1 MRASF
6 RVLARLAWRESRSTR
21 RHLLL
26 YMSSIALGVAALV
39 AIDSFAGNLTR
50 SVHEQSRALLGGDVA
65 WRSNRVFPPPM
76 DSLIDSLART
86 GTPVARVTSFV
97 SMGVVP
103 RTTSTRLVQVRA
115 VTERYPFYGAV
126 TTLPAGAWPRLQA
139 GRHALV
145 DPALLVSLDA
155 RIGDTLT
162 LGYAAFE
169 IIGTLI
175 NVPGDVGVTA
185 AIGPRVLFPA
195 RYLDETGLL
204 AFGSRAQYEAL
215 FRLPDDRPTWRF
227 LNPHMARLD
236 SNRVRYS
243 TAGQQEREMTRAID
257 QLSRFLAVVGLVALL
272 LGGVG
277 VASGVHAF
285 VTRKI
290 DVVAVLRCVGATTRQ
305 VLTIYVLQAAVMGL
319 AGAAIG
325 ALLGVAV
332 QFALPVVLADFLPVD
347 VNVTLEPLALGL
359 GLLVGG
365 WVALVFA
372 LRPLVTL
379 RNVSPLQALRRDA
392 DAAALHLRWN
402 DWARLT
408 MSAVIALTVVGIA
421 VSRARSLLEGVVASL
436 AIAGAVAVLWGAA
449 ALLSWLARRTLRA
462 GWPFVIRQ
470 GIANLYRPAN
480 QTRAVVLAL
489 GFGVFLIGTLYQV
502 QAGLLRQLHI
512 TTTATQANL
521 LFFDVQEDQAEAVLG
536 LIRAGGYRVMQQAP
550 IVVMRISAINGRSVT
565 DLLADTTQGSRSTWP
580 LRREYRS
587 TYRDSIVGSERVVT
601 GRWFRAAASDAADT
615 LPEVS
620 LETEVAREMR
630 VKAGDVITWDV
641 QGVKVPTR
649 LTSTRTVE
657 WQRFEP
663 NFFAV
668 LERTAIETAPKQFVI
683 LAEVPGETAV
693 ARLQGAV
700 VARYPNVSSLD
711 VSLIQRTI
719 GDILAKVTAA
729 VRFMALVSV
738 LLGVPVLFSAVA
750 ATRRDRIR
758 EGVLLKTLGAT
769 RAQIRSILVA
779 EYAALGVLGSLTG
792 MLLSI
797 ASAWLLMRFT
807 FESPFALAPVAAIA
821 IVSGMVALSVTIG
834 VATGRDVFRETPMAA
849 LRDV

>member
-1 MRASF
+1 M
-6 RVLARLAWRESRSTR
+6 VLARLAWRESRATR

-50 SVHEQSRALLGGDVA
+50 SVHEQSRALLGGDVS
-65 WRSNRVFPPPM
+65 WRSNRAFPPPV
-76 DSLIDSLART
+76 DSLIDSIARA

-115 VTERYPFYGAV
+115 VSERYPFYGEV
-126 TTLPAGAWPRLQA
+126 TTVPAEAWARLHG
-139 GRHALV
+139 GRYALV
-145 DPALLVSLDA
+145 DPALLVSLNA

-169 IIGTLI
+169 IIGTLR

-185 AIGPRVLFPA
+185 AIGPRVLFPD
-195 RYLDETGLL
+195 RYIEETGLL
-204 AFGSRAQYEAL
+204 SFGSRAQYEAL
-215 FRLPDDRPTWRF
+215 FRLPDDRPAWRF
-227 LNPHMARLD
+227 LNPFMARLD
-236 SNRVRYS
+236 SARVRHS

-257 QLSRFLAVVGLVALL
+257 QLSQFLAVVGLVALL

-319 AGAAIG
+319 LGASIG
-325 ALLGVAV
+325 ATLGVAV
-332 QFALPVVLADFLPVD
+332 QFALPVVLSDFLPVD
-347 VNVTLEPLALGL
+347 VDVSLEPVALGL

-392 DAAALHLRWN
+392 DGSALGLRWN
-402 DWARLT
+402 DWARVT
-408 MSAVIALTVVGIA
+408 MSGVIALTVVGIA
-421 VSRARSLLEGVVASL
+421 VSRARTLFEGILSAV

-502 QAGLLRQLHI
+502 QASLLKQLRI
-512 TTTATQANL
+512 TTSATQANL
-521 LFFDVQEDQAEAVLG
+521 LFFDVQEDQEAPVLE
-536 LIRAGGYRVMQQAP
+536 LVRAAGHRVMQQAP
-550 IVVMRISAINGRSVT
+550 IVSMRISAINGRTVA
-565 DLLADTTQGSRSTWP
+565 DMLADTTQGSRSTWP

-587 TYRDSIVGSERVVT
+587 TYRDTLVGSERVVS
-601 GRWFRAAASDAADT
+601 GRWFRVAPGDAADS

-630 VKAGDVITWDV
+630 VELGDVITWDV
-641 QGVKVPTR
+641 QGVKVSTR
-649 LTSTRTVE
+649 LTSLRTVE

-668 LERTAIETAPKQFVI
+668 FEPAAIEGAPKQFVI

-700 VARYPNVSSLD
+700 VARFPNVSSLD

-719 GDILAKVTAA
+719 GDILDKVTAA

-769 RAQIRSILVA
+769 RAQIRRILVA
-779 EYAALGVLGSLTG
+779 EYAALGILGSLTG
-792 MLLSI
+792 MLLSLV
-797 ASAWLLMRFT
+797 SAWLLMRFT
-807 FESPFALAPVAAIA
+807 FESPFAVAPVAGIS
-821 IVSGMVALSVTIG
+821 IVAGMVALSVTIG
-834 VATGRDVFRETPMAA
+834 MTTGRDVFRETAMAA
-849 LRDV
+849 LRDL